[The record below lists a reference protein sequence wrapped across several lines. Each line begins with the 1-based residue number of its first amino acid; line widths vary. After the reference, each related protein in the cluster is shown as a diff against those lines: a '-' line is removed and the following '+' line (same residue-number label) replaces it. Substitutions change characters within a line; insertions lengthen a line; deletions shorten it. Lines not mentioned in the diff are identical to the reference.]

1 MALTTKKR
9 RFAESK
15 VGGATNKEA
24 AIAAGYAASSA
35 SAAGSRLIKDPDVVE
50 SIEKL
55 KAKLDVKG
63 APRNGDSMP
72 GDSPDPSL
80 LEPGGDFLDSIPY
93 TEDPLTWLLAL
104 MNEPQAKVFDR
115 RNAAQK
121 AVDFIHSKKS
131 DAGKKAAKNEAA
143 KQVAGGKF
151 AAAKAPGHLR
161 SVK

>member
-35 SAAGSRLIKDPDVVE
+35 SAAGSRLIKDPDVIE
-50 SIEKL
+50 CIEKL
-55 KAKLDVKG
+55 NAQLAVKSAAAESAG
-63 APRNGDSMP
+63 QAEDCQGPEQSE
-72 GDSPDPSL
+72 S
-80 LEPGGDFLDSIPY
+80 GGEYLDSIPY